1 MARSLQ
7 LGVIALLAIAGPAFA
22 EPDENKALV
31 RNFYKD
37 VFEARNAG
45 AAATY
50 LRPDYIQHNPYV
62 ASGLAGFQTYFAKT
76 WAGKPPA
83 HWDVELLH
91 LVAENDLV
99 VAHARWTTT
108 GKDGKP
114 SVASSFDLYRI
125 EDGKL
130 AEHWDAN

>member
-1 MARSLQ
+1 MARSLRISM
-7 LGVIALLAIAGPAFA
+7 IALLALAGPALA
-22 EPDENKALV
+22 GPEENKALV

-37 VFEARNAG
+37 VFAARNAG

-50 LRPDYIQHNPYV
+50 MRPDYIQHNPYV
-62 ASGLAGFQTYFAKT
+62 ASGLAGFQTYFAKV
-76 WAGKPPA
+76 WAGPAPA
-83 HWDVELLH
+83 HWGVELLH
-91 LVAENDLV
+91 LVSENDLI